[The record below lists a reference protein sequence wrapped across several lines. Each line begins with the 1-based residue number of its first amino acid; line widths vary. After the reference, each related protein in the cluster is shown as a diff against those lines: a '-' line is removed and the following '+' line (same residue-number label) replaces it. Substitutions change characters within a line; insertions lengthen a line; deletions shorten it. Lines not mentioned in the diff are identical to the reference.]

1 MAPPDLNVGVRH
13 ENGHAVIHMAGE
25 LNAAAGSDL
34 DAAYSKAVATG
45 PSAVV
50 LDFGRTQYINST
62 GIALIV
68 SLLGRA
74 RSSGIEV
81 RAVGLTEHYRE
92 IFEVTRLSDFITILD
107 PDPDSSRVPAGAD
120 RSFHA

>member
-1 MAPPDLNVGVRH
+1 MAPPNLQVEVHQLNGDS
-13 ENGHAVIHMAGE
+13 VIEMAGE

-34 DAAYSKAVATG
+34 DTAYSKGVATG
-45 PSAVV
+45 PSAVI
-50 LDFGRTQYINST
+50 LDFSRTEYINST

-68 SLLGRA
+68 SLLGKA

-107 PDPDSSRVPAGAD
+107 PTPDTSSVPAGAD
-120 RSFHA
+120 RSSHA

>member
-1 MAPPDLNVGVRH
+1 MTPPELHVEVRH
-13 ENGHAVIHMAGE
+13 ENGHSVIDMAGE

-34 DAAYSKAVATG
+34 DTAYSKAVATG
-45 PSAVV
+45 PAAVI
-50 LDFGRTQYINST
+50 LDFSRTQYMNST

-68 SLLGRA
+68 SLLGKA

-92 IFEVTRLSDFITILD
+92 IFEVTRLSDFITIVE
-107 PDPDSSRVPAGAD
+107 PDPDTSGVPAGAD

>member
-1 MAPPDLNVGVRH
+1 MAPADLSVGVRQEMSH
-13 ENGHAVIHMAGE
+13 SVIELAGE

-34 DAAYSKAVATG
+34 DTAYSKAIASH
-45 PSAVV
+45 PAAVT
-50 LDFGRTQYINST
+50 LDFSRTEYINST

-68 SLLGRA
+68 SLLGKA

-107 PDPDSSRVPAGAD
+107 PTETSSVPAGAD
-120 RSFHA
+120 RSSHA